1 MTEASCST
9 SCSTE
14 SILSKLKS
22 PDLARKRKLSTNPP
36 PKGAKRSKGRNVG
49 DPKSVSPSERLK
61 QFPEENFKIS
71 DNKLFCTA
79 CREPL
84 SIKKNVIEA
93 HIKSSK
99 HIKGKEKLAS
109 KEARERGI
117 SDMLTQYDR
126 LVHPVGETL
135 LTTIRVFRVKT
146 VTAFLKS
153 GVALSKVDCFRDLLE
168 ENGYALSSSQHL
180 RELIPP
186 ILCEECRKIS
196 EEISQRP
203 VS

>member
-14 SILSKLKS
+14 SILSKIKS

-49 DPKSVSPSERLK
+49 DSKSVSPSERLK

-84 SIKKNVIEA
+84 SIKKSVIEA

-135 LTTIRVFRVKT
+135 LTTIHVFRVKT

-153 GVALSKVDCFRDLLE
+153 GVALS
-168 ENGYALSSSQHL
+168 
-180 RELIPP
+180 
-186 ILCEECRKIS
+186 
-196 EEISQRP
+196 
-203 VS
+203 